1 MLRDTLEREVGSC
14 ESPRP
19 SAGPRERPGGAV
31 ISPGADPPCRDSRSS
46 FTSSDRSPAMPRIG
60 VLLLLILAIRAES
73 SAKDDN
79 AQVTNT
85 YSEPL
90 KSSKNITKRESGC
103 PEGQQRQG
111 RFCCLP
117 CLPGERKKD
126 DCKGNGDRLV
136 CEPCQE
142 GKEYTDKE
150 HYSPTC
156 RRCGICDGEHGL
168 EAEKNCTKT
177 QDAKCRCKPN
187 YFCETPPCEH
197 CDPCRTCKHG
207 IIEDCTATSDT
218 RCKEGSTS
226 HLHLAWLIALVL
238 IAPALIFWGV
248 KRWCR
253 KNNHR
258 SYEPKPPDTENPP
271 VTIPS
276 DIDLTDY
283 ISNIAEEMTLSGVR
297 DFVRKNGLKE
307 AKIDEIK
314 NDNILST
321 AEQKVQLLR
330 NWYQVH
336 GKKDAYD
343 TLITGLRNIKLCTA
357 ADNITDI
364 VVKDIAS
371 KRGNTNVT
379 NDNESHELL

>member
-1 MLRDTLEREVGSC
+1 
-14 ESPRP
+14 
-19 SAGPRERPGGAV
+19 
-31 ISPGADPPCRDSRSS
+31 
-46 FTSSDRSPAMPRIG
+46 MPRIG

-73 SAKDDN
+73 TKDN
-79 AQVTNT
+79 SPVTNT

-90 KSSKNITKRESGC
+90 KQSKNITKRESGC

-111 RFCCLP
+111 SFCCLP
-117 CLPGERKKD
+117 CLPGERKKE
-126 DCKGNGDRLV
+126 DCKAHGDKLV

-150 HYSPTC
+150 HFSSTC
-156 RRCGICDGEHGL
+156 RRCGICDGEHGF
-168 EAEKNCTKT
+168 EVEKNCTKT
-177 QDAKCRCKPN
+177 QNAKCRCKPN
-187 YFCETPPCEH
+187 YFCKTPPCEH

-226 HLHLAWLIALVL
+226 HLHWAWLLLLVPIA
-238 IAPALIFWGV
+238 ALFWGV
-248 KRWCR
+248 KKWRR
-253 KNNHR
+253 NHNHP
-258 SYEPKPPDTENPP
+258 EPTPPDTENPP
-271 VTIPS
+271 VIITS

-283 ISNIAEEMTLSGVR
+283 ISIIADIMTINEVK

-314 NDNILST
+314 NDNLQNT

-343 TLITGLRNIKLCTA
+343 TLITGLKKSKLCSSA
-357 ADNITDI
+357 EKIQDI
-364 VVKDIAS
+364 ILKDIAS
-371 KRGNTNVT
+371 KRENTNVT
-379 NDNESHELL
+379 NENESHKFL